1 MPSLRASIDGLA
13 PCPACAHCC
22 RGYRFSPRGRRSTRK
37 LRHWRQS
44 QRWYNL
50 QDQNNRFHYIT
61 GVTPPVKACVGMQ
74 TDSIGILTGPE
85 RHDDKERNPN
95 QFWNGETGQN
105 WVSHDALM
113 EAMLQPLGEAVMD
126 SLSLKPGEHVLDIGC
141 GCGHTSLS
149 LADRVGAEGSVT
161 GIDISAPMLAVATQ
175 LAAEHNT
182 VHKSVQFLEA
192 DAQTHRFTPESYD
205 AAFSRFG
212 VMFFEDP
219 VAAFTNIH
227 ASLRPS
233 GRLAFCCWQP
243 RAVNPFMTVPAM
255 AALELLPAPPEIPP
269 RTPGPFAFE
278 EADYVAEILTKAG
291 FEHVAVTPLRQPLT
305 FGRG

>member
-1 MPSLRASIDGLA
+1 MTMKNATQI
-13 PCPACAHCC
+13 
-22 RGYRFSPRGRRSTRK
+22 
-37 LRHWRQS
+37 
-44 QRWYNL
+44 
-50 QDQNNRFHYIT
+50 
-61 GVTPPVKACVGMQ
+61 
-74 TDSIGILTGPE
+74 E
-85 RHDDKERNPN
+85 
-95 QFWNGETGQN
+95 FWNGETGQN

-161 GIDISAPMLAVATQ
+161 GIDISAPMLAVASQ
-175 LAAEHNT
+175 LAAEHDTGHN
-182 VHKSVQFLEA
+182 SVQFLEA

-219 VAAFTNIH
+219 VAAFTNLR

-278 EADYVAEILTKAG
+278 EADYVAEILTEAG
-291 FEHVAVTPLRQPLT
+291 FEHVAVAPLRQPLT
-305 FGRG
+305 FGRGMSLEDIVERLVEIGPIAQMVREAPEDLQQPVRDKVVDAVAPFYQAGAGMTLEGQFWLVTAKR

>member
-1 MPSLRASIDGLA
+1 MTIKNATQI
-13 PCPACAHCC
+13 
-22 RGYRFSPRGRRSTRK
+22 
-37 LRHWRQS
+37 
-44 QRWYNL
+44 
-50 QDQNNRFHYIT
+50 
-61 GVTPPVKACVGMQ
+61 
-74 TDSIGILTGPE
+74 E
-85 RHDDKERNPN
+85 
-95 QFWNGETGQN
+95 FWNGETGQN

-161 GIDISAPMLAVATQ
+161 GIDISAPMLAVASQ
-175 LAAEHNT
+175 LAAEHNAG
-182 VHKSVQFLEA
+182 HKSVQFLEA
-192 DAQTHRFTPESYD
+192 DAQTHRFTPEVYD

-219 VAAFTNIH
+219 VAAFTNIR

-278 EADYVAEILTKAG
+278 EADYVAEILTEAG

-305 FGRG
+305 FGRGMSLEDIVERLVEIGPIAQMVREAPEDLQQPVRDKVVDAVAPFYQAGSGMTLEGQFWLVTAKR

>member
-1 MPSLRASIDGLA
+1 MTTKNATQI
-13 PCPACAHCC
+13 
-22 RGYRFSPRGRRSTRK
+22 
-37 LRHWRQS
+37 
-44 QRWYNL
+44 
-50 QDQNNRFHYIT
+50 
-61 GVTPPVKACVGMQ
+61 
-74 TDSIGILTGPE
+74 E
-85 RHDDKERNPN
+85 
-95 QFWNGETGQN
+95 FWNGETGQN

-161 GIDISAPMLAVATQ
+161 GIDISAPMLAVASQ
-175 LAAEHNT
+175 LAAEHNAG
-182 VHKSVQFLEA
+182 HKSVQFLEA

-219 VAAFTNIH
+219 VAAFTNIR

-278 EADYVAEILTKAG
+278 EADYVAEILTEAG
-291 FEHVAVTPLRQPLT
+291 FEHVTVMPLRQPLT
-305 FGRG
+305 FGRGMSLEDIVERLVEIGPIAQMVREAPEDLQQPVRDKVVDAVAPFYQAGSGMTS

>member
-1 MPSLRASIDGLA
+1 MTIKNATQI
-13 PCPACAHCC
+13 
-22 RGYRFSPRGRRSTRK
+22 
-37 LRHWRQS
+37 
-44 QRWYNL
+44 
-50 QDQNNRFHYIT
+50 
-61 GVTPPVKACVGMQ
+61 
-74 TDSIGILTGPE
+74 E
-85 RHDDKERNPN
+85 
-95 QFWNGETGQN
+95 FWNGETGQN

-126 SLSLKPGEHVLDIGC
+126 SLSPKPGEHVLDIGC

-149 LADRVGAEGSVT
+149 LADRVGAEGSIT
-161 GIDISAPMLAVATQ
+161 GIDISAPMLAVASQ
-175 LAAEHNT
+175 LAAEHNAR
-182 VHKSVQFLEA
+182 HKSVQFLEA
-192 DAQTHRFTPESYD
+192 DAQTHSFTPERYD

-219 VAAFTNIH
+219 VAAFTNIR

-278 EADYVAEILTKAG
+278 EADYVAEILTEAG
-291 FEHVAVTPLRQPLT
+291 YEHVTVTPLRQPLT
-305 FGRG
+305 FGRGLSLEDIVERLVEIGPIAQMVREAPEDLQQPVRGKVVDAVAPFYLAGAGMTLEGQFWLVTAKR

>member
-1 MPSLRASIDGLA
+1 MTTKNATQI
-13 PCPACAHCC
+13 
-22 RGYRFSPRGRRSTRK
+22 
-37 LRHWRQS
+37 
-44 QRWYNL
+44 
-50 QDQNNRFHYIT
+50 
-61 GVTPPVKACVGMQ
+61 
-74 TDSIGILTGPE
+74 E
-85 RHDDKERNPN
+85 
-95 QFWNGETGQN
+95 FWNGETGQN

-126 SLSLKPGEHVLDIGC
+126 SLSPKSGEHVLDIGC

-161 GIDISAPMLAVATQ
+161 GIDISAPMLAVASQ
-175 LAAEHNT
+175 LAAEHNAG
-182 VHKSVQFLEA
+182 HKSVQFLEA
-192 DAQTHRFTPESYD
+192 DAQTHRFTPEVYD

-219 VAAFTNIH
+219 VAAFTNIR

-278 EADYVAEILTKAG
+278 EADYVAEILAEAG
-291 FEHVAVTPLRQPLT
+291 FEDVAVTPLRQPLT
-305 FGRG
+305 FGRGMSLEDIVERLVEIGPIAQMVREAPEDLQQPVRDKVVDAVAPFYQAGSGMTLEGQFWLVTAKR

>member
-1 MPSLRASIDGLA
+1 MTTKNATQI
-13 PCPACAHCC
+13 
-22 RGYRFSPRGRRSTRK
+22 
-37 LRHWRQS
+37 
-44 QRWYNL
+44 
-50 QDQNNRFHYIT
+50 
-61 GVTPPVKACVGMQ
+61 
-74 TDSIGILTGPE
+74 E
-85 RHDDKERNPN
+85 
-95 QFWNGETGQN
+95 FWNGETGQN

-126 SLSLKPGEHVLDIGC
+126 SLSPKPGEHVLDIGC

-161 GIDISAPMLAVATQ
+161 GIDISAPMLAVASQ
-175 LAAEHNT
+175 LAAEHNAG
-182 VHKSVQFLEA
+182 HRSVQFLEA

-219 VAAFTNIH
+219 VAAFTNLR

-278 EADYVAEILTKAG
+278 EADYVAEILTEAG

-305 FGRG
+305 FGRGMSLEDIVERLVEIGPIAQMVREAPEDLQQPVRDKVVDAVAPFYQAGGGMTLEGQFWLVTAKR

>member
-1 MPSLRASIDGLA
+1 MTIKNATQI
-13 PCPACAHCC
+13 
-22 RGYRFSPRGRRSTRK
+22 
-37 LRHWRQS
+37 
-44 QRWYNL
+44 
-50 QDQNNRFHYIT
+50 
-61 GVTPPVKACVGMQ
+61 
-74 TDSIGILTGPE
+74 E
-85 RHDDKERNPN
+85 
-95 QFWNGETGQN
+95 FWNGETGQN

-126 SLSLKPGEHVLDIGC
+126 SLSLQPGEHVLDIGC
-141 GCGHTSLS
+141 GCGHTSLN

-161 GIDISAPMLAVATQ
+161 GIDISAPMLAVARQ
-175 LAAEHNT
+175 LAAEHNAG
-182 VHKSVQFLEA
+182 HNAGHNAVQFVEA
-192 DAQTHRFTPESYD
+192 DAQTHTFTPEMYD

-219 VAAFTNIH
+219 VAAFANIRR
-227 ASLRPS
+227 SLRPS
-233 GRLAFCCWQP
+233 ARLAFCCWQP

-278 EADYVAEILTKAG
+278 EADYVTEILNKAA

-305 FGRG
+305 FGRGLSLEDIVERLVQIGPIAQMVREAPKDLQQPVRDKVVDAVAPFYQDGSGMTLEGQFWLVTAKR

>member
-1 MPSLRASIDGLA
+1 MTTKNATQI
-13 PCPACAHCC
+13 
-22 RGYRFSPRGRRSTRK
+22 
-37 LRHWRQS
+37 
-44 QRWYNL
+44 
-50 QDQNNRFHYIT
+50 
-61 GVTPPVKACVGMQ
+61 
-74 TDSIGILTGPE
+74 E
-85 RHDDKERNPN
+85 
-95 QFWNGETGQN
+95 FWNGETGQN

-161 GIDISAPMLAVATQ
+161 GIDISAPMLAVASQ
-175 LAAEHNT
+175 LAAEHNAG
-182 VHKSVQFLEA
+182 HKSVQFLEA
-192 DAQTHRFTPESYD
+192 DAQTHRFTPERYD

-278 EADYVAEILTKAG
+278 EADYVAEILAEAG

-305 FGRG
+305 FGRGMSLEDIVERLVEIGPIAQMVRDAPEDLQQPVRDKVVDAVAPFYQAGAGMTLEGQFWLVTAKR

>member
-1 MPSLRASIDGLA
+1 MTIKNATQI
-13 PCPACAHCC
+13 
-22 RGYRFSPRGRRSTRK
+22 
-37 LRHWRQS
+37 
-44 QRWYNL
+44 
-50 QDQNNRFHYIT
+50 
-61 GVTPPVKACVGMQ
+61 
-74 TDSIGILTGPE
+74 E
-85 RHDDKERNPN
+85 
-95 QFWNGETGQN
+95 FWNGETGQN

-161 GIDISAPMLAVATQ
+161 GIDISAPMLAVASQ
-175 LAAEHNT
+175 LATEHNAG
-182 VHKSVQFLEA
+182 HKSVQFLEA

-219 VAAFTNIH
+219 VAAFTNLR

-278 EADYVAEILTKAG
+278 EADYVAEILTEAG

-305 FGRG
+305 FGRGMSLEDIVERLVEIGPIAQMVREAPEDLQQPVRDKVVDAVAPFYQAGAGMTLEGQFWLVTAKR

>member
-1 MPSLRASIDGLA
+1 MTTKNATQI
-13 PCPACAHCC
+13 
-22 RGYRFSPRGRRSTRK
+22 
-37 LRHWRQS
+37 
-44 QRWYNL
+44 
-50 QDQNNRFHYIT
+50 
-61 GVTPPVKACVGMQ
+61 
-74 TDSIGILTGPE
+74 E
-85 RHDDKERNPN
+85 
-95 QFWNGETGQN
+95 FWNGETGQN

-161 GIDISAPMLAVATQ
+161 GIDISAPMLAVASQ
-175 LAAEHNT
+175 LATEHNAG
-182 VHKSVQFLEA
+182 HKSVQFLEA

-219 VAAFTNIH
+219 VAAFTNIR

-278 EADYVAEILTKAG
+278 EADYVAEILTEAG

-305 FGRG
+305 FGRGMSLEDIVERLVEIGPIAQMVREAPEDLQQPVRDKVVDAVAPFYQAGAGMTLEGQFWLVTAKR

>member
-1 MPSLRASIDGLA
+1 MTIKNATQI
-13 PCPACAHCC
+13 
-22 RGYRFSPRGRRSTRK
+22 
-37 LRHWRQS
+37 
-44 QRWYNL
+44 
-50 QDQNNRFHYIT
+50 
-61 GVTPPVKACVGMQ
+61 
-74 TDSIGILTGPE
+74 E
-85 RHDDKERNPN
+85 
-95 QFWNGETGQN
+95 FWNGETGQN

-161 GIDISAPMLAVATQ
+161 GIDISAPMLAVASQ
-175 LAAEHNT
+175 LAAEHNAG
-182 VHKSVQFLEA
+182 HKSVQFLEA

-278 EADYVAEILTKAG
+278 EADYVAEILAEAG

-305 FGRG
+305 FGRGMSLEDIVERLVEIGPIAQMVREAPEDLQQPVRDKVVDAVAPFYQAGSGITLDGQFWLVTAKR

>member
-1 MPSLRASIDGLA
+1 MTTKNATQI
-13 PCPACAHCC
+13 
-22 RGYRFSPRGRRSTRK
+22 
-37 LRHWRQS
+37 
-44 QRWYNL
+44 
-50 QDQNNRFHYIT
+50 
-61 GVTPPVKACVGMQ
+61 
-74 TDSIGILTGPE
+74 E
-85 RHDDKERNPN
+85 
-95 QFWNGETGQN
+95 FWNGETGQN

-113 EAMLQPLGEAVMD
+113 EAMLQPLGEAVME
-126 SLSLKPGEHVLDIGC
+126 SLSPTLGEHVLDIGC

-161 GIDISAPMLAVATQ
+161 GIDISAPMLAVASQ
-175 LAAEHNT
+175 LAAERSAGHQ
-182 VHKSVQFLEA
+182 SVQFLEA
-192 DAQTHRFTPESYD
+192 DAQTHRFTPERYD

-219 VAAFTNIH
+219 VAAFTNIR

-278 EADYVAEILTKAG
+278 EADYVAEILTEAG

-305 FGRG
+305 FGRGMSLEDIVERLVEIGPIAQMVREAPEDLQQPVRDKVVDAVAPFYQTGGGMTLEGQFWLVTAKR

>member
-1 MPSLRASIDGLA
+1 MTTKNATQI
-13 PCPACAHCC
+13 
-22 RGYRFSPRGRRSTRK
+22 
-37 LRHWRQS
+37 
-44 QRWYNL
+44 
-50 QDQNNRFHYIT
+50 
-61 GVTPPVKACVGMQ
+61 
-74 TDSIGILTGPE
+74 E
-85 RHDDKERNPN
+85 
-95 QFWNGETGQN
+95 FWNGETGQN

-126 SLSLKPGEHVLDIGC
+126 SLSPKPGEHVLDIGC

-161 GIDISAPMLAVATQ
+161 GIDISAPMLAVASQ
-175 LAAEHNT
+175 LAAERNAG
-182 VHKSVQFLEA
+182 HKSVQFLEA
-192 DAQTHRFTPESYD
+192 DAQTHSFTPERYD

-219 VAAFTNIH
+219 VAAFTNLR

-278 EADYVAEILTKAG
+278 EAD
-291 FEHVAVTPLRQPLT
+291 
-305 FGRG
+305 